1 MNFNDKTVIIKAF
14 VFDFARWNW
23 LRCYFLCYTLSGT
36 VKKVTCIN
44 KPRQRHLKIFINVL
58 LNYNDFFKFY
68 HVLNHLSI
76 AVCYAACQ

>member
-14 VFDFARWNW
+14 VFDFARWSW
-23 LRCYFLCYTLSGT
+23 LRCYFLCYMLSGT

-58 LNYNDFFKFY
+58 LNLNDFFQIDIMF
-68 HVLNHLSI
+68 
-76 AVCYAACQ
+76 